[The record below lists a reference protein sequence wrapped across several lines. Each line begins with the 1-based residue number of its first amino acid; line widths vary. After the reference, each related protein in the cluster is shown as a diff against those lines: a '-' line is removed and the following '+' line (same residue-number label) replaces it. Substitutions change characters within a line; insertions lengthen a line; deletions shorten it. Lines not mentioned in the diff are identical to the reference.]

1 MQDINRTMSSPS
13 VESLTLSS
21 SLGGYDTVAAGLKN
35 TGTPPPSLSELWQQ
49 LSLQFPAGDIKYLV
63 KAFKMTY
70 IRAKGAPQETGL
82 LLVPLSL
89 FDDFPLLSLQ
99 HPTQVERQY
108 SPSKWNLKDNELT
121 IHIAYLIAS
130 SGWIV
135 SLPDYPGMG
144 DNYEVH
150 PYCMSSLGLSV
161 AAMIKA
167 DVDQSKWPWYFK
179 LPWDGRT
186 FLMGFSE
193 GGYATMVAAKE
204 IQANFPELNLIAA
217 TTLDGP
223 YSLSVTMHDVMLN
236 ADKSFPA
243 PYFLPYTVA
252 GYGAGYPGIPELQ
265 FSNAIISEPP
275 GFSTQL
281 YKMLDGSYT
290 AADITGFMQQAPNYS
305 GPISVTSG
313 EFQLALNTVDS
324 TVNQTL
330 ALNDGYNGWQPAN
343 MPGKTLPLQMF
354 HCPKDDLVPVGNAD
368 NAVAA
373 WSGLPNV
380 GFKTFDCDNSLGT
393 YHAGAMLPAYANGI
407 GWLESIAGQ
416 GRASSSANKLT
427 Q

>member
-1 MQDINRTMSSPS
+1 MSSQS
-13 VESLTLSS
+13 VEGLTLSS
-21 SLGGYDTVAAGLKN
+21 SLGGYDTVAAGLKA
-35 TGTPPPSLSELWQQ
+35 TGTAPPSLSELWQQ
-49 LSLQFPAGDIKYLV
+49 LSLQFPTGDVKYAV

-70 IRAKGAPQETGL
+70 TRAKGVPQETGL

-89 FDDFPLLSLQ
+89 FDKFPLLSLQ

-108 SPSKWNLKDNELT
+108 SPSKWNFGDNEMT

-167 DVDQSKWPWYFK
+167 DVDQSKWPWWFK

-204 IQANFPELNLIAA
+204 MQTNFPELNLVAA

-223 YSLSVTMHDVMLN
+223 YSLSVTMHDVMLT
-236 ADKSFPA
+236 ADKSFLA
-243 PYFLPYTVA
+243 PYFLPYTIA
-252 GYGAGYPGIPELQ
+252 GYGAGYPKISELQ
-265 FSNAIISEPP
+265 FGNAIISDPP

-290 AADITGFMQQAPNYS
+290 SADIAGLMQQTPNYS
-305 GPISVTSG
+305 GPISVTSA
-313 EFQLALNTVDS
+313 EFQLALNSVGS
-324 TVNQTL
+324 TVNQSL
-330 ALNDGYNGWQPAN
+330 VQNDAYNGWQPAN
-343 MPGKTLPLQMF
+343 APGKTLPLQMF
-354 HCPKDDLVPVGNAD
+354 HCPKDDLVPIGNAD
-368 NAVAA
+368 NAMAA

-380 GFKTFDCDNSLGT
+380 GLETFDCDNALGS
-393 YHAGAMLPAYANGI
+393 YHAGAMLPGYAKGL
-407 GWLESIAGQ
+407 GWLESKAGQ
-416 GRASSSANKLT
+416 SATSSDTNESNR
-427 Q
+427 